1 MTDKATPTEK
11 GMPEEEPTISKQ
23 LFPEV
28 YEQPQ
33 EITPAQEITPVET
46 KPSVNAKVEGAVV
59 ESQSEI
65 TPAPVEA
72 QPSLT
77 DDYLD
82 IEAVKGKKV
91 KLKVDGQEME
101 VPFEELVKN
110 HQTWQHLSR
119 VGRVVGEQ
127 RKSLVE
133 ERAELERLRRS
144 QQTENGN
151 DLELLND
158 TPPNSEVVELKAELA
173 SLRSAIQPT
182 LVQMTLERADSDL
195 KHRGLNDFK
204 SYVPKIREFILA
216 NVPAER
222 QGMYDNIET
231 FVSMYQEMKLDDMVR
246 SSSTPTPPVKPL
258 ATTPKI
264 VPPIESASAP
274 TNVKATSQLKKDY
287 EAAYNRAQESGD
299 VRLWG
304 EAIRLKEMLHQKAA
318 G

>member
-144 QQTENGN
+144 QAEDYLVTDVPSVN
-151 DLELLND
+151 D
-158 TPPNSEVVELKAELA
+158 EVVALKAEVVN
-173 SLRSAIQPT
+173 LRSAIQPT
-182 LVQMTLERADSDL
+182 LAQMTLERADSDL
-195 KHRGLNDFK
+195 KHRCLNDFK

-222 QGMYDNIET
+222 QGMYVNIET
-231 FVSMYQEMKLDDMVR
+231 FVFMYQDMKLDDMVR

-274 TNVKATSQLKKDY
+274 TNVQATSQLKKDY
-287 EAAYNRAQESGD
+287 EAAYKRAQESGD

-304 EAIRLKEMLHQKAA
+304 EAIKLKEMLHKKAA

>member
-1 MTDKATPTEK
+1 MTDKATPVEK
-11 GMPEEEPTISKQ
+11 GMPEEEPTIGKQ
-23 LFPEV
+23 LFPEA
-28 YEQPQ
+28 YEPPQ
-33 EITPAQEITPVET
+33 DITPAESKPDEI
-46 KPSVNAKVEGAVV
+46 AKVEDEVV
-59 ESQSEI
+59 NPPKVEAA
-65 TPAPVEA
+65 TPSVEA
-72 QPSLT
+72 QPPQA

-274 TNVKATSQLKKDY
+274 TNVQATSQLKKDY

>member
-144 QQTENGN
+144 QAEDYLVTDVPSVN
-151 DLELLND
+151 D
-158 TPPNSEVVELKAELA
+158 EVVALKAEVVN
-173 SLRSAIQPT
+173 LRSAIQPT
-182 LVQMTLERADSDL
+182 LAQMTLERADSDL

-231 FVSMYQEMKLDDMVR
+231 FVSMYQEMKLDDMIR
-246 SSSTPTPPVKPL
+246 TQPSKPS
-258 ATTPKI
+258 AATPKI

-274 TNVKATSQLKKDY
+274 TNVQATSQLKKDY
-287 EAAYNRAQESGD
+287 EAAYKRAQESGD

-304 EAIRLKEMLHQKAA
+304 EAIKLKEMLHQKAA

>member
-144 QQTENGN
+144 QAEDYLVTDVPSVN
-151 DLELLND
+151 D
-158 TPPNSEVVELKAELA
+158 EVVALKAEVVN
-173 SLRSAIQPT
+173 LRSAIQPT
-182 LVQMTLERADSDL
+182 LAQMTLERADSDL

-274 TNVKATSQLKKDY
+274 TNVQATSQLKKDY
-287 EAAYNRAQESGD
+287 EAAYKRAQESGD

-304 EAIRLKEMLHQKAA
+304 EAIKLKEMLHQKAA